1 MKTLA
6 WTGLL
11 LLALVGVLIGVTR
24 AMVVTRA
31 LQGPPSAEL
40 SPEDREMVARFASML
55 AIPVDSVQFRLMER
69 DTRDAAVRYNSQ
81 PIVVLLHVVPGA
93 AFLLLAPLQLLA
105 RVRDRAPAVHRAS
118 GYLLIALAVP
128 FVLTGFYIAVSDPFF
143 GLWGSSAVVI
153 ATALFINAGC
163 QAYAAIRRGDITRHR
178 AWMLRFLAVA
188 YGIAVMRVIS
198 LPVIALFPISPR
210 TLGPPT
216 FWAGWFISIMLAE
229 WWIRRSP
236 WQGARIPLQN
246 DGRAA

>member
-1 MKTLA
+1 MKNLA
-6 WTGLL
+6 WTGVV
-11 LLALVGVLIGVTR
+11 LLALVGVLSGVTR
-24 AMVVTRA
+24 AIVVTRT
-31 LQGPPSAEL
+31 LQGAPAAEL
-40 SPEDREMVARFASML
+40 SPEDRDMLVRVASAL
-55 AIPVDSVQFRLMER
+55 AIPLESEHFRLMER

-81 PIVVLLHVVPGA
+81 PMVVLLHVVPGA
-93 AFLLLAPLQLLA
+93 AFLLLAPLQLMA
-105 RVRDRAPAVHRAS
+105 RVRDRAPAVHRSS

-128 FVLTGFYIAVSDPFF
+128 FTLTGFYLAVLDPFF
-143 GLWGSSAVVI
+143 GPWAGVAVVI

-198 LPVIALFPISPR
+198 YPVIALFPISPR
-210 TLGPPT
+210 VLGPPT

-229 WWIRRSP
+229 WWIRRSH
-236 WQGARIPLQN
+236 WQGARIVLQG

>member
-6 WTGLL
+6 WTGVV

-24 AMVVTRA
+24 ATVVTRT
-31 LQGPPSAEL
+31 LQGAPAAEL
-40 SPEDREMVARFASML
+40 SPEDRAMLARMASTL
-55 AIPVDSVQFRLMER
+55 AIPVDSEQFRLMER
-69 DTRDAAVRYNSQ
+69 DTRDAALRYNLQ

-93 AFLLLAPLQLLA
+93 AFLLLAPLQLIG
-105 RVRDRAPAVHRAS
+105 RVRDRTPAVHRSS

-128 FVLTGFYIAVSDPFF
+128 FVLTGFYLAVFDPFF
-143 GLWGSSAVVI
+143 GPWGSAAVVI
-153 ATALFINAGC
+153 ATALFVNAGV

-198 LPVIALFPISPR
+198 FPVIALFPISPR
-210 TLGPPT
+210 VLGPPT

-229 WWIRRSP
+229 WWIRRTH
-236 WQGARIPLQN
+236 WTGARQELRR